1 MNKFDGEKISK
12 LQKNL
17 AVIRKVAGWTAEDL
31 GDRIGVTRQTIS
43 NLEKSTITTMTK
55 TQYIAIRAVLDYEI
69 ESSKNETLFQVVQI
83 LIDKDDLSDE
93 EATKVSEAVGS
104 VSTTTNK
111 KAGNAA
117 ILAGM
122 TALIGALGYAIGGI
136 GGAAAMASNA
146 PKWLGDIINTDS
158 SKSDSSKGGK

>member
-1 MNKFDGEKISK
+1 MNMFDDGKIAK

-31 GDRIGVTRQTIS
+31 GDRIGVSRQTIS
-43 NLEKSTITTMTK
+43 NLEKSTVTTMTK

-69 ESSKNETLFQVVQI
+69 ESSQNETLLQVVQI

-93 EATKVSEAVGS
+93 EATKVSEAVDS
-104 VSTTTNK
+104 VSATTNK

-122 TALIGALGYAIGGI
+122 TALIGALGYALGGVS
-136 GGAAAMASNA
+136 GATVAALNA
-146 PKWLGDIINTDS
+146 PKWLGDIIDTDGN
-158 SKSDSSKGGK
+158 KSDSNKGGK

>member
-1 MNKFDGEKISK
+1 MNKIDDEKISK

-43 NLEKSTITTMTK
+43 NLEKSTTTTMTK

-69 ESSKNETLFQVVQI
+69 ESSQNETLCKVVQI
-83 LIDKDDLSDE
+83 LIDKDDLSE
-93 EATKVSEAVGS
+93 EEITKVSKAMDS
-104 VSTTTNK
+104 ASAITNK

-122 TALIGALGYAIGGI
+122 AALLGALGYAVGGV
-136 GGAAAMASNA
+136 GGAATMVFNA
-146 PKWLGDIINTDS
+146 PKWLSDIIDTDS
-158 SKSDSSKGGK
+158 SKSDSNKGGK